1 MYSPLFSQASDPLTS
16 SIRGSLH
23 QCYKLMQVWTPVSCS
38 VQETSM
44 GINWTEPALLSWL
57 LRSITS
63 VIKPGLDLVTYSILA
78 TIDMEGL
85 ILGLS
90 WVHKRPIFSNR
101 RASLVSVSKPERIAE
116 ISDDLNQ
123 SLRSDSTST
132 SGILKLAI
140 LKVWSFA
147 LLLQIS

>member
-1 MYSPLFSQASDPLTS
+1 
-16 SIRGSLH
+16 
-23 QCYKLMQVWTPVSCS
+23 
-38 VQETSM
+38 
-44 GINWTEPALLSWL
+44 
-57 LRSITS
+57 

-101 RASLVSVSKPERIAE
+101 HASLVSVSKPERIAE

-140 LKVWSFA
+140 LKV
-147 LLLQIS
+147 

>member
-1 MYSPLFSQASDPLTS
+1 
-16 SIRGSLH
+16 
-23 QCYKLMQVWTPVSCS
+23 
-38 VQETSM
+38 
-44 GINWTEPALLSWL
+44 
-57 LRSITS
+57 

-101 RASLVSVSKPERIAE
+101 RASLVNVSKPERIAE

-140 LKVWSFA
+140 LKV
-147 LLLQIS
+147 